1 VTIELPPDLA
11 WVDELYGG
19 VWPMVDE
26 DRLFDLARAWRRTA
40 QGVRETDQNAD
51 WVARDVVT
59 NNDGRPIDAF
69 EQTWR
74 RHHSNH
80 QVMADAKVI
89 IAEMA
94 NSVGL
99 AIQSTKITITG
110 IFALTATRLTH
121 AKVNAFYI
129 PAPSTVDAYRSV
141 TAGRVAI
148 EMTLRRLYEFIALQI
163 NGTMFQRT
171 MEILDQIKRG

>member
-1 VTIELPPDLA
+1 VTIELAPDLA

-26 DRLFDLARAWRRTA
+26 DRLFDLAHAWRRTA
-40 QGVRETDQNAD
+40 QGVRETDQKAD

-69 EQTWR
+69 EQTWG

-80 QVMADAKVI
+80 QVMADADVL
-89 IAEMA
+89 IAEIA

-99 AIQSTKITITG
+99 AVQSTKIAITG
-110 IFALTATRLTH
+110 IFALTATRLMH
-121 AKVNAFYI
+121 AKVNASYL
-129 PAPSTVDAYRSV
+129 PAPSAEEAFRSV
-141 TAGRVAI
+141 AAGRRAI
-148 EMTLRRLYEFIALQI
+148 EMALRRLYEFIEIQI
-163 NGTMFQRT
+163 SGFAFHRT
-171 MEILDQIKRG
+171 MELLDQIKRG

>member
-1 VTIELPPDLA
+1 VTIELSPDLA

-69 EQTWR
+69 EQTWG

-80 QVMADAKVI
+80 QMMADAKVI
-89 IAEMA
+89 IAEIA

-99 AIQSTKITITG
+99 AVQSTKITITG
-110 IFALTATRLTH
+110 IFALTATRLMH

-129 PAPSTVDAYRSV
+129 PAPSTEEAFRSV
-141 TAGRVAI
+141 AAGRAAI
-148 EMTLRRLYEFIALQI
+148 EMVLRRLYEFIALQI
-163 NGTMFQRT
+163 EGNAFQSTMA
-171 MEILDQIKRG
+171 ILDQIKRS